1 MENRQWTSEE
11 RSLLDSMRD
20 AIVALDEE
28 QAVAIAEKV
37 VASGI
42 DPKMAIRHA
51 IADAANVVGE
61 KFEAGDYFLPQL
73 VISGDLMDVVT
84 TILERN
90 IPKAEVEQKKI
101 IVIGT
106 VQGDVHSIGK
116 SIVATMLK
124 SVGFQVI
131 DLGVDVPSATFIEKA
146 KDLKADMIALSS
158 LLTTTMPYQRE
169 VIDDL
174 VSMGLRDR
182 FKVMIGGGPVTKSYA
197 DEIGAD
203 AYGRDAIEAMDVA
216 KKLLLAGG

>member
-1 MENRQWTSEE
+1 MENIQWTSEE
-11 RSLLDSMRD
+11 RTLLDSLRD

-28 QAVAIAEKV
+28 QAVAVAEKV

-42 DPKMAIRHA
+42 DPKMAIRYA
-51 IADAANVVGE
+51 IADAAKIVGE
-61 KFEAGDYFLPQL
+61 KFETGDYFLPQL

-84 TILERN
+84 KVFERN
-90 IPKAEVEQKKI
+90 MPKTEVEQKKV

-174 VSMGLRDR
+174 VSMELRGR

-203 AYGRDAIEAMDVA
+203 GYGRDAFEAIDVA
-216 KKLLLAGG
+216 KRLLLAE

>member
-11 RSLLDSMRD
+11 RTLLDSLRD

-28 QAVAIAEKV
+28 QAVAVAEKV

-42 DPKMAIRHA
+42 DPKMAIRYA
-51 IADAANVVGE
+51 IADAAKIVGE
-61 KFEAGDYFLPQL
+61 KFETGDYFLPQL

-84 TILERN
+84 KVFEKN
-90 IPKAEVEQKKI
+90 MPKTEVEQKKI

-174 VSMGLRDR
+174 VSMELRGR

-203 AYGRDAIEAMDVA
+203 GYGRDAFEAIDVA
-216 KKLLLAGG
+216 KRLLLAE

>member
-1 MENRQWTSEE
+1 MENVQFTSDE
-11 RSLLDSMRD
+11 RTLLDSMRD

-28 QAVAIAEKV
+28 QAVAVAEKV

-42 DPKMAIRHA
+42 DPKMAIRYA

-84 TILERN
+84 KVLERN
-90 IPKAEVEQKKI
+90 IPKTEVEQKKI

-124 SVGFQVI
+124 SVGFQVV
-131 DLGVDVPSATFIEKA
+131 DLGVDVPSVTFIEKA

-174 VSMGLRDR
+174 VSMELRDR

-203 AYGRDAIEAMDVA
+203 GYGRDAIEAIDVA
-216 KKLLLAGG
+216 KRLLLAG

>member
-1 MENRQWTSEE
+1 MENGQWTSEE
-11 RSLLDSMRD
+11 RTLLDSLRD

-28 QAVAIAEKV
+28 QAMAVAEKV

-42 DPKMAIRHA
+42 DPRMAIRYA
-51 IADAANVVGE
+51 IADAARIVGE

-84 TILERN
+84 KVFERN
-90 IPKAEVEQKKI
+90 MPKTEVEQKKI

-174 VSMGLRDR
+174 VSMELRGR

-203 AYGRDAIEAMDVA
+203 GYGRDAFEAVDVA
-216 KKLLLAGG
+216 KRLLLAE

>member
-1 MENRQWTSEE
+1 MENMQWTSEE
-11 RSLLDSMRD
+11 RTLLDSLRD

-28 QAVAIAEKV
+28 QAVAVAEKV

-42 DPKMAIRHA
+42 DPKMAIRYA
-51 IADAANVVGE
+51 IADAAKIVGE

-84 TILERN
+84 KVFEKN
-90 IPKAEVEQKKI
+90 MPKTEVEQKKV

-174 VSMGLRDR
+174 VSMELRGR

-197 DEIGAD
+197 DQIGAD
-203 AYGRDAIEAMDVA
+203 GYGRDAFEAVDVA
-216 KKLLLAGG
+216 KRLLLAE

>member
-1 MENRQWTSEE
+1 
-11 RSLLDSMRD
+11 
-20 AIVALDEE
+20 VALDEE
-28 QAVAIAEKV
+28 QAVAVAEKV

-42 DPKMAIRHA
+42 DPKMAIRCA
-51 IADAANVVGE
+51 ITDAGNVVGE

-73 VISGDLMDVVT
+73 VISGDIMDVVT
-84 TILERN
+84 KVLERN
-90 IPKAEVEQKKI
+90 IPKTEVEKKKV

-124 SVGFQVI
+124 SVGFQVV
-131 DLGVDVPSATFIEKA
+131 DLGVDVPSVVFIDRA
-146 KDLKADMIALSS
+146 KDLQADMIALSS

-169 VIDDL
+169 VIEDL

-203 AYGRDAIEAMDVA
+203 GYGRDAIEAMEVA
-216 KKLLLAGG
+216 KRLLLMD